1 MKTKNNKWLS
11 VQLKKLEKEQL
22 CKIKGKTNLFISYL
36 QNKIRNYWNRGKK
49 VNPINIIKIA
59 DKTDKSL
66 AMLTMKTG
74 KETRIEIL
82 ENKAEISKSWENFE

>member
-1 MKTKNNKWLS
+1 MGS
-11 VQLKKLEKEQL
+11 
-22 CKIKGKTNLFISYL
+22 
-36 QNKIRNYWNRGKK
+36 
-49 VNPINIIKIA
+49 INIIKIA